1 MYQLLFSCAISFSKR
16 IISVSNTLNI
26 SVLTKIC
33 SSPPFRK
40 LKTFTKYNLF
50 EFIKQCY
57 DILHLDTV
65 EYVIEHDIANRIQN
79 GICYQER

>member
-1 MYQLLFSCAISFSKR
+1 MTDRKRMDITHFQSECVVGYSRYAHLPISESSK
-16 IISVSNTLNI
+16 L
-26 SVLTKIC
+26 
-33 SSPPFRK
+33 
-40 LKTFTKYNLF
+40 FTKYNLF